1 MHEIEKL
8 FDLIYPISILS
19 VWLLFPTN
27 IYAWKIKNKN
37 PVVLLTLGYI
47 LLDTIE
53 YFVSPILIKSF
64 KNNYPLLNINILLD
78 SILTLLIFYL
88 AIKTDNRVKKFIS
101 ATILLVILL
110 FILNICIVNNSIFNP
125 LEIFRFNVNIILSV
139 ISFLSITHIFLS
151 VKSFKHNKHFVIFCL
166 AIIVYNLPNLV
177 FNISLNWFTNSN
189 LSIEIINQVH
199 FVLACLNLVRNLLIT
214 YYVFKISRNR
224 L

>member
-1 MHEIEKL
+1 MYEIERL

-37 PVVLLTLGYI
+37 PVVILTLGYI

-64 KNNYPLLNINILLD
+64 KNNYPLLNINLLLD
-78 SILTLLIFYL
+78 STLTLLIFYL
-88 AIKTDNRVKKFIS
+88 SIKTNNRVKYSIS
-101 ATILLVILL
+101 GAIFLVILL

-139 ISFLSITHIFLS
+139 ISFVSITHIFLN

-166 AIIVYNLPNLV
+166 AIIIYNLPNLV
-177 FNISLNWFTNSN
+177 LNISLNWFTNNNFS
-189 LSIEIINQVH
+189 SDIINKVH
-199 FVLACLNLVRNLLIT
+199 FILACLNLLRNLLIT
-214 YYVFKISRNR
+214 YYVFKISKNR